1 MSDDRNSINPT
12 VQPLKTAEFKP
23 KEEVEAEGVLKQVN
37 QREENMLMIQE
48 AEKDKQEQII
58 RKLKNDISELKIENA
73 ENELIEYLESS
84 SPSLAHL

>member
-1 MSDDRNSINPT
+1 
-12 VQPLKTAEFKP
+12 
-23 KEEVEAEGVLKQVN
+23 
-37 QREENMLMIQE
+37 MIQE